1 MTLQNPAKKSE
12 IHIEVWSDVVCPW
25 CYIGKRRLETA
36 LSRFA
41 RQDLVTVTWRSYQLN
56 PTAPQ
61 TTEEPT
67 RSMLA
72 RKYGVSLPQADAM
85 QERVT
90 GVAAQEGLRYRL
102 ELTKSENTLNA
113 HRLLHMAQEHGL
125 QDELKERLLAAYFT
139 EGASMGDQDTL
150 IKLAVEVGLN
160 RTAVVEVLSQGDF
173 AEAVRA
179 DAQRATELGIQGV
192 PFFVLNGRLGVSG
205 AQSAEVLLQA
215 LEEAAQDLS

>member
-1 MTLQNPAKKSE
+1 MTPEIPVKKSE
-12 IHIEVWSDVVCPW
+12 LNIEVWSDVVCPW

-56 PTAPQ
+56 PSAPQ

-150 IKLAVEVGLN
+150 IRLAVEVGLN
-160 RTAVVEVLSQGDF
+160 REAVVEVLSRGDF

-179 DAQRATELGIQGV
+179 DAQRATDLGIQGV